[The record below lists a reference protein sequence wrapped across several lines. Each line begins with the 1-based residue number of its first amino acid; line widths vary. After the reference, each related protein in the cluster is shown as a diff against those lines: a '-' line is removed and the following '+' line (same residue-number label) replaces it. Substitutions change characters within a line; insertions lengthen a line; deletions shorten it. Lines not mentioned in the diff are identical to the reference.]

1 MTPTKFAE
9 IKQSIQEAKKR
20 SDMAEGAKQKIEE
33 NWSKE
38 FEVNSLE
45 EAESK
50 IKDMEKEISSDKE
63 KLEKMYNKLEASV
76 GWDNL

>member
-1 MTPTKFAE
+1 MNSVEFAK
-9 IKQSIQEAKKR
+9 IKQQITDAKKR

-33 NWSKE
+33 NWLKE

-50 IKDMEKEISSDKE
+50 VKDMKKEISSDKE
-63 KLEKMYNKLEASV
+63 KLEKMYNKLEVSAS
-76 GWDNL
+76 WEDM